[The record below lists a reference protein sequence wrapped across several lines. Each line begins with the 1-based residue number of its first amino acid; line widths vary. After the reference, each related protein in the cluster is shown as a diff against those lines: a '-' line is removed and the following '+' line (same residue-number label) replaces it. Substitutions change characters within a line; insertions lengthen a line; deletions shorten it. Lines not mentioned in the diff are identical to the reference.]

1 MRSFGITIKKS
12 VLIVLLLAIAGS
24 VWHCRKRTGV
34 SVQVYNYALDEPV
47 RGAVVVLVEKKGD
60 AGGGIFSGNAS
71 CQEVA
76 HTTTDENG
84 YCSFDRERLRT
95 GKKYTYFAAVKEA
108 YGHSQ
113 SYPCGGKTSGFLDV
127 GKSNTQTLNT
137 SDYPAYFQVRYNN
150 LLNPSVSGDSLIVA
164 INTPLYMIPGE
175 PYPFGGGGAFGAFP
189 YYGCN
194 GFPFASQI
202 LLNKTTTN
210 AGNHVMRIRKRKLG
224 VVSTYTETIK
234 IQPYETKII
243 DINW

>member
-1 MRSFGITIKKS
+1 M
-12 VLIVLLLAIAGS
+12 VLLLAIAGS
-24 VWHCRKRTGV
+24 VWQCRKRTGV
-34 SVQVYNYALDEPV
+34 KVQVYNYALDEPV

-76 HTTTDENG
+76 HTTTDEDG

-108 YGHSQ
+108 YGRGQ

-150 LLNPSVSGDSLIVA
+150 LLSPSVPGDSLSVG
-164 INTPLYMIPGE
+164 INAPRYTVPGE
-175 PYPFGGGGAFGAFP
+175 PYPFGGGGMFYSVHQYGGYGYP
-189 YYGCN
+189 YLSS
-194 GFPFASQI
+194 FI
-202 LLNKTTTN
+202 LKPYHDHSN
-210 AGNHVMRIRKRKLG
+210 AGNHVMIVYKRKLG
-224 VVSTYTETIK
+224 VVTTYTETIK